1 MTRIVWHG
9 RPSRG
14 EPPFREYPAN
24 LVANLPAAWF
34 AGKVVLIGTL
44 EDRHRTPFSTL
55 FERGEGIQPA
65 VVIHAH
71 GVAQLLHRTPPYGL
85 GFAPN
90 FAVTLA
96 VAALGAALGLVGW
109 PLSMRLGAGLVLVL
123 LIWVGG
129 GAAFHYLGSM
139 AGLIA
144 PTLAAG
150 FAMFGTE
157 ALSGRTARRQR
168 EFITNA
174 MSCYVSANVVE
185 ALVRD
190 PARLSLEGER
200 RVMTYLFTDI
210 AAFTTMSEALDSQNL
225 ARVLN
230 GYFDVMTEVVMQ
242 YDGTI
247 GKFQGDALFVIFNA
261 PMDQHDHA
269 ERAVRCALALDRV
282 AEAWSIEQKAAGVP
296 FGHTR
301 IGVHTGSAVV
311 GNFGSRRRFDYS
323 AHGDAVNTAARLE
336 GVNKQFGT
344 RICISEATRAL
355 CHGILF
361 RPLGTVT
368 VKGRSSGTQVWE
380 PAREETPYLA
390 RYREAWE
397 KLASEAPEALGLFAA
412 LNQENPDDRC
422 VAMYLERLYHGEK
435 GAELVLAE
443 K

>member
-1 MTRIVWHG
+1 
-9 RPSRG
+9 
-14 EPPFREYPAN
+14 
-24 LVANLPAAWF
+24 
-34 AGKVVLIGTL
+34 
-44 EDRHRTPFSTL
+44 
-55 FERGEGIQPA
+55 
-65 VVIHAH
+65 
-71 GVAQLLHRTPPYGL
+71 
-85 GFAPN
+85 
-90 FAVTLA
+90 
-96 VAALGAALGLVGW
+96 
-109 PLSMRLGAGLVLVL
+109 
-123 LIWVGG
+123 
-129 GAAFHYLGSM
+129 
-139 AGLIA
+139 
-144 PTLAAG
+144 
-150 FAMFGTE
+150 MFGTE
-157 ALSGRTARRQR
+157 ALSGRKARRQR

-185 ALVRD
+185 ALIRD

-210 AAFTTMSEALDSQNL
+210 AAFTTMSEALDSHDL

-230 GYFDVMTEVVMQ
+230 GYFDVLTEVVMAH
-242 YDGTI
+242 DGTI

-269 ERAVRCALALDRV
+269 ERAVRCALDVDRV
-282 AEAWSIEQKAAGVP
+282 AEAWSIEQKALGVP
-296 FGHTR
+296 FGLTR
-301 IGVHTGSAVV
+301 IGVHTGPAVV

-344 RICISEATRAL
+344 RICVSEATRAL

-368 VKGRSSGTQVWE
+368 VKGRSSGTPVFE
-380 PAREETPYLA
+380 PAREETPYFA
-390 RYREAWE
+390 RYCAAWD

-422 VAMYLERLYHGEK
+422 VAMYLERLYRGEK